1 MSEYVYILI
10 NPSLPGLLKI
20 GKTSRTPEERAAEL
34 SQNTNMP
41 TPFMVAYEEQ
51 IPDSTIAE
59 KFIHEELKNQG
70 YRINDS
76 REFFSI
82 PLKEAIQIVSLVA
95 SHIREIYEDKTE
107 ELLLSEEDDSEA
119 TGEYYLSQGLNALSG
134 RRNTLQN
141 FAKAKE
147 HFETAILFGNIQAY
161 YFLASLYITGQGVR
175 QDAETALDILLEGG
189 EKGNRECFNGMWRI
203 YAGNTV
209 LDVFHKQNAEVC
221 FKWYLDASEEDID
234 HDNLSEY
241 LSWTHRIL
249 CDGEYYPP
257 GTMKF
262 PLKQFPGRHVSKV
275 VNLWINKI
283 QKGLVHSKE
292 LRLSE
297 NWKRRPSVI
306 SDLEMDIFSFHNFMS
321 EHVSDGND
329 IIKKALIG
337 FDIEDLQYI
346 FYTMPKMID
355 VCKPYLSSGSITQQ
369 DNELELLDSQTEKK
383 QSRGFWYKLWF
394 GSN

>member
-10 NPSLPGLLKI
+10 NSSLPGLLKI

-51 IPDSTIAE
+51 IPDSTTAE

-95 SHIREIYEDKTE
+95 SHVREIYEDKNE

-119 TGEYYLSQGLNALSG
+119 TGEYYFSQGMNALSG

-141 FAKAKE
+141 FGKAKE
-147 HFETAILFGNIQAY
+147 HFETAILFGNIRAY
-161 YFLASLYITGQGVR
+161 NFLASLYITGQGVP
-175 QDAETALDILLEGG
+175 QDAETALEILLEGG
-189 EKGNRECFNGMWRI
+189 EKGNRECFNSMWRI

-221 FKWYLDASEEDID
+221 FKWFLDASDEEID
-234 HDNLSEY
+234 SNNFEEY
-241 LSWTHRIL
+241 LSWGHRIL

-257 GTMKF
+257 GSIKF
-262 PLKQFPGRHVSKV
+262 PLKQFPVRHASKV

-283 QKGLVHSKE
+283 RGGLVHSKE

-306 SDLEMDIFSFHNFMS
+306 RDLGMDIYSFNNFMS
-321 EHVSDGND
+321 EHVSDSKD

-337 FDIEDLQYI
+337 FDIQDLQYI
-346 FYTMPKMID
+346 FYTMPKQVD
-355 VCKPYLSSGSITQQ
+355 TYKPYLSSGTVIEQH
-369 DNELELLDSQTEKK
+369 NEFELLDSKAETKK
-383 QSRGFWYKLWF
+383 SRGFWHRLWF